1 MAASKKIL
9 TVFPEDLLQ
18 TLDGVS
24 NQTGITR
31 SELIRRAVSHFLK
44 LQRELQMINGYE
56 EMGEINLKMAESGL
70 LLDNE
75 QLMKYEKLLLN

>member
-9 TVFPEDLLQ
+9 TVFPQDLLQ
-18 TLDGVS
+18 NLDGVS

-31 SELIRRAVSHFLK
+31 SELIRRAVSNFLK

-56 EMGEINLKMAESGL
+56 EMGDINLNIAESGL
-70 LLDNE
+70 ALDNE
-75 QLMKYEKLLLN
+75 QLTKYEKLL